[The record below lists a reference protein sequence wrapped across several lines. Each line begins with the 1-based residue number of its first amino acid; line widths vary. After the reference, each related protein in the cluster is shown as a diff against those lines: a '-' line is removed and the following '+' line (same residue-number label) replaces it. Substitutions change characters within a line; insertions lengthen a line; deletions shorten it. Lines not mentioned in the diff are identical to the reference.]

1 MSTSFHTPEIKS
13 QNRGVQQSIP
23 VALLEGHECPV
34 KSLAFMDWDEV
45 THLIS
50 CHQLGQKTGAAWMP
64 AYIEPGPRSSK
75 RVRHVSVLVLD
86 VEADAAKMPNGLKRV
101 TGPLPPSI
109 EALAQILS
117 KRGWSAVLSTSY
129 SHEEPT
135 HHSGTLGPRYRLAL
149 QISRPLEPNE
159 VRILGLHIAELLG
172 IVDSIDRGCLEPA
185 RLFYLP
191 RYPEERKHLAKSIS
205 VLGQPLDVPELLIE
219 AVIKTIP
226 QHHPRVGV
234 SDQTNVIPAFN
245 SVNDLPDLL
254 RKYNYVEVVDN
265 RWKFSQST
273 TGFPG
278 VLYLPDTKRVA
289 SYHANDPLHAPNIK
303 GGVFS
308 HDYFGAWC
316 QLEHGGNLTVAVR
329 KAAEILG
336 IKQYKDSSRI
346 AKSERTNEWATGV
359 HPLAQFVS
367 IDGPVRPPKWLIPG
381 FVAEGLVTIAGEPAV
396 GKTTCI
402 LPLSLVAAHL
412 CSPDNP
418 LRPKHWRHVIFISED
433 VEQARRVLKG
443 VCDHGEP
450 KIAEESLKERFHMVE
465 ATRLGGNDVVQVGA
479 VYRALYTRMVDG
491 VELLPLVVF
500 DTKSAILHSDNEDD
514 NAEASAAVAALKQ
527 QFEGLPTWVIGHVS
541 KSLKGRTAAK
551 DLSMRGASAWE
562 GDVHQTMFIVNE
574 SEQRFIVQGKRRFE
588 STWPELIVKSYTSEV
603 GTHDEFGE
611 PCCLTLRW
619 GLAAPSYIPR
629 QVSKETL
636 KQQAKLVAYAELKSE
651 IASAVDTSWLS
662 SQPVNR
668 TGIRGLVRRNA
679 AEVNRAINEML
690 KEHELYEVSIPS
702 QLRTN
707 PQRSSYFVLLSPE
720 ERLAVIR
727 GAAVPAEKLVI
738 PKSMMKPNV

>member
-1 MSTSFHTPEIKS
+1 MSTSFHTPEIES
-13 QNRGVQQSIP
+13 QNIGVHQSIS
-23 VALLEGHECPV
+23 VALLDGHECPV
-34 KSLAFMDWDEV
+34 KRLAFMDWDEL

-64 AYIEPGPRSSK
+64 AYIEPGPRNSK
-75 RVRHVSVLVLD
+75 RVRHVSVLVMD
-86 VEADAAKMPNGLKRV
+86 VEADAAKMPDGLKRV

-109 EALAQILS
+109 EELAKILS
-117 KRGWSAVLSTSY
+117 ERGWSAVLTTSY

-135 HHSGTLGPRYRLAL
+135 PHSGTLGPRYRLAL
-149 QISRPLEPNE
+149 QVSRPLEPNE
-159 VRILGLHIAELLG
+159 VRLLGLHVADLMG
-172 IVDSIDRGCLEPA
+172 IVGSIDRGCLEPA
-185 RLFYLP
+185 RLFYLA
-191 RYPEERKHLAKSIS
+191 RYPAEREHLAKSIK
-205 VLGQPLDVPELLIE
+205 VPGQPLDVPDLLAGAAIE
-219 AVIKTIP
+219 ANP
-226 QHHPRVGV
+226 QHHARVGV
-234 SDQTNVIPAFN
+234 SIQTNVIDAFN
-245 SVNDLPDLL
+245 SVNQLPDLL
-254 RKYNYVEVVDN
+254 RKHNYLEVAEN

-273 TGFPG
+273 TDVPG
-278 VLYLPDTKRVA
+278 VLYLPDTKRVV
-289 SYHANDPLHAPNIK
+289 SYHANDPLHAPNAK
-303 GGVFS
+303 GGVHS

-316 QLEHGGNLTVAVR
+316 RLEHGGNLNVAVR

-336 IKQYKDSSRI
+336 IEQHKDPTLMV
-346 AKSERTNEWATGV
+346 KSERTNEWTTGV
-359 HPLAQFVS
+359 HPLAQFVP

-450 KIAEESLKERFHMVE
+450 KIAEELLKERFHMVE
-465 ATRLGGNDVVQVGA
+465 ATRLGVDDVVQVGA

-574 SEQRFIVQGKRRFE
+574 SGQRFIVQGKRRFE

-603 GTHDEFGE
+603 DTHDEFGE

-619 GLAAPSYIPR
+619 GLPAPSDVPR
-629 QVSKETL
+629 QVSKEAV
-636 KQQAKLVAYAELKSE
+636 KQQAKLVAYTELKSE
-651 IASAVDTSWLS
+651 IASAVEASWLS

-668 TGIRGLVRRNA
+668 TGIRELVRRNA
-679 AEVNRAINEML
+679 ADVNRAINELL
-690 KEHELYEVSIPS
+690 KEFELYEVSIPGKF
-702 QLRTN
+702 RTN
-707 PQRSSYFVLLSPE
+707 PQRASYFVRLSHE

-727 GAAVPAEKLVI
+727 GDALPPEKLVI
-738 PKSMMKPNV
+738 PKSMMKPGV